1 MIEMKKITLLGGFI
15 LVFASAN
22 AQFGKI
28 NSNSIKDKVGEV
40 SKSDA
45 GLSEQEIT
53 QGLKEALSKG
63 ADQAVKTVAVKDGFF
78 KDPLLKIEM
87 PNEAQEAKKYALK
100 VGMKKQV
107 EDFEESMNRAAE
119 DATKSALDILVN
131 AIKQMSV
138 SDAKGILTGGENAAT
153 KYLLKTCEAS
163 LKGSFT
169 PIVRSSMA
177 KTKVAQYWEP
187 IAKSYN
193 KTAKFTRKKQVNPDL
208 EAYITQKAIDGLFIK
223 IADQEKEIRKNPLAR
238 TSDLLKK
245 VFE

>member
-1 MIEMKKITLLGGFI
+1 MKNVTLLCGFV
-15 LVFASAN
+15 LVFSAAN

-28 NSNSIKDKVGEV
+28 NTNNIKDKVGKV

-45 GLSEQEIT
+45 GLSEQEVT
-53 QGLKEALSKG
+53 KGLKEALDKG
-63 ADQAVKTVAVKDGFF
+63 ADQAVKTVSVKDGFL

-87 PNEAQEAKKYALK
+87 PEEAQEAKKYALK

-107 EDFEESMNRAAE
+107 DDFEESMNRAAE
-119 DATKSALDILVN
+119 GATKSALNILVN

-138 SDAKGILTGGENAAT
+138 SDAKGILTGGEDAAT
-153 KYLLKTCEAS
+153 KYLLQTCEES
-163 LKGSFT
+163 LKHAFS
-169 PIVRSSMA
+169 PIVQSSMA
-177 KTKVAQYWEP
+177 KAKVAQNWEP

-193 KTAKFTRKKQVNPDL
+193 KTAKFTRKKEVNPDL

-223 IADQEKEIRKNPLAR
+223 IAKEEQDIRKNPLAR